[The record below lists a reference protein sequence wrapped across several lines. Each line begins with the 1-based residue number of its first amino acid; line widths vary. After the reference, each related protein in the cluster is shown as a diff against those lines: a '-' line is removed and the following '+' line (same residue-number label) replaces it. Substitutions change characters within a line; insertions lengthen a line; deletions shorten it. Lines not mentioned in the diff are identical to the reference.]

1 MAVHGRKIGQVADD
15 TGMSIRTLRHYD
27 ELGIVSPSGRSAG
40 GFRLYSDEDM
50 QRILLIRRMKPLDFT
65 LEEIGVFLRA
75 VDTLASMAAT
85 PADKEHAS
93 QLIADVRSQ
102 TGERL
107 EKLRT
112 RVTYAEEF
120 LTQLSTLDNNG
131 RPQRNRS

>member
-1 MAVHGRKIGQVADD
+1 MPWSRA
-15 TGMSIRTLRHYD
+15 TGTIT
-27 ELGIVSPSGRSAG
+27 
-40 GFRLYSDEDM
+40 
-50 QRILLIRRMKPLDFT
+50 
-65 LEEIGVFLRA
+65 
-75 VDTLASMAAT
+75 T

-112 RVTYAEEF
+112 RVAYAEEF

>member
-1 MAVHGRKIGQVADD
+1 MAVHGSKIGQVADD

-75 VDTLASMAAT
+75 VDTLASTDAT

-102 TGERL
+102 AGERL

-112 RVTYAEEF
+112 RIAYAEEF

>member
-1 MAVHGRKIGQVADD
+1 MAVQGRKIGQVADG

-75 VDTLASMAAT
+75 VDTLASTDAT

-93 QLIADVRSQ
+93 RLIADVRSQ

-112 RVTYAEEF
+112 RVAYAEEF

-131 RPQRNRS
+131 RLQRNRS

>member
-75 VDTLASMAAT
+75 VDTLASTDAT

-93 QLIADVRSQ
+93 HLIADVRSQ

-120 LTQLSTLDNNG
+120 LAQLDELPDEA
-131 RPQRNRS
+131 